1 MYLDDSGCIISE
13 YLRYLCCLGQNL
25 ALFIRDPFLPFPSSA
40 ISFLNQG
47 EAANRHDDTDIS
59 TAEDLRKSVT
69 KAFHS
74 FPNYL
79 WKILLHDCWRCL
91 YPSFLSHLLLL
102 IIHGFFI
109 DYIPVVGLW
118 FNSFCLGQSLY
129 PVPMV
134 KSLKQLKF
142 CHARLNPNI
151 Q

>member
-1 MYLDDSGCIISE
+1 MILDVSSQNISDISVAW
-13 YLRYLCCLGQNL
+13 GKIWPS
-25 ALFIRDPFLPFPSSA
+25 LFAIPSFPSLPLQSP
-40 ISFLNQG
+40 FWTKVKLPT
-47 EAANRHDDTDIS
+47 DTDIS